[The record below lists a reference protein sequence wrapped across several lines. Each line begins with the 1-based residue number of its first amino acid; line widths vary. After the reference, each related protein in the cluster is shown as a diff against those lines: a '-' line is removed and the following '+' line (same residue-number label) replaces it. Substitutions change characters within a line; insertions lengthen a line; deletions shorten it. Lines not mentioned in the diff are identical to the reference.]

1 MILKNISRFSLI
13 FRSCV
18 HSARSSLAQRI
29 SDESTF
35 DVVHPEKVKI
45 SPSYNYMSL
54 GMHRIRQ
61 IRRSDVRIS
70 GYFIIFMFQKL
81 QSLSSSSL
89 NNNFSF
95 FRREYKGTHPTGWHG
110 AQLSGD
116 GPAGHL
122 SLPLR
127 DCELFYD
134 LYPLLSLS
142 VIFSYR
148 YHRRLLLPS
157 LSLVTVIVP

>member
-45 SPSYNYMSL
+45 SPSYNYMYL